1 MNQIIENKINEL
13 TKKERY
19 VIDYIFSNSYF
30 VRSNEF
36 GSTISN
42 FKETISFDNHASK
55 NYIYFV
61 FGFISILMGLRS
73 FEDTFSLKI
82 FVASLVLLVLIYI
95 YYQFKKKEFI
105 NINEIG
111 IKIKTDFFAWNQ
123 IYDFGFTIIPQ
134 TKTSLYV
141 LEIFK
146 NDVSRISYKLHGFN
160 NPEEIMK
167 TMNFF
172 RNRYNSNTN
181 HS

>member
-1 MNQIIENKINEL
+1 M
-13 TKKERY
+13 
-19 VIDYIFSNSYF
+19 
-30 VRSNEF
+30 RSNEF
-36 GSTISN
+36 DSTISN
-42 FKETISFDNHASK
+42 FKETISFDNHSSK

-73 FEDTFSLKI
+73 FEDAFSLKI
-82 FVASLVLLVLIYI
+82 FLASLVLLALIHI

-111 IKIKTDFFAWNQ
+111 IEIKTDFFPWNQ

-134 TKTSLYV
+134 TKTSVYV

-146 NDVSRISYKLHGFN
+146 NDVSRKSYELHGFN
-160 NPEEIMK
+160 NPEEIIK

-172 RNRYNSNTN
+172 RNRYSSKQTP
-181 HS
+181 